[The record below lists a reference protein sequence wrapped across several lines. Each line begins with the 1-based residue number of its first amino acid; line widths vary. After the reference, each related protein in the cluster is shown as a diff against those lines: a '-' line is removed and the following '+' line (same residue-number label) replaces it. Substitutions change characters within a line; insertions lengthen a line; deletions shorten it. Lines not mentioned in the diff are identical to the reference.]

1 LIQRVRNCRFAN
13 CVAGVRRRF
22 RWPAVKRHLKK
33 NWVRYLV
40 LIAATA
46 GAYYSY
52 QNKKYLEKVVNEQYN
67 KLADLI
73 QQQKG
78 STFSKYFSG

>member
-1 LIQRVRNCRFAN
+1 M
-13 CVAGVRRRF
+13 
-22 RWPAVKRHLKK
+22 KK

-40 LIAATA
+40 LVATAA

-67 KLADLI
+67 KLAELI